1 MGEGYE
7 KTGYERAELAH
18 RPWREH
24 PWAVEKPQ
32 VLEHQRLCLSD
43 RGWQAAQIPPALSF
57 CTSSCNRYVT
67 RICKQSK
74 KKCKNMIFF
83 FLSTGHLPP
92 VNVEHN
98 PLCSKSNKQDRK
110 ASVLQLDPSPW
121 QRANLIHDKQLGRA
135 LKAHTVLHSPS
146 AVSYQSQ
153 TQLLL
158 SATIK
163 EGGERKRWNNSVALR
178 AYVRIGEKWCLP
190 QFYYD
195 WRPQM
200 SSPSLFLLN

>member
-18 RPWREH
+18 RPWCEH

-74 KKCKNMIFF
+74 KIQKHDFFF
-83 FLSTGHLPP
+83 FLQATCRLSMWSTTLCVASPINKTVKHLSCNWIP
-92 VNVEHN
+92 
-98 PLCSKSNKQDRK
+98 
-110 ASVLQLDPSPW
+110 A
-121 QRANLIHDKQLGRA
+121 HDKERIWSMTNSWEEHSKLTLCFTARLQFPT
-135 LKAHTVLHSPS
+135 KAKHSFC
-146 AVSYQSQ
+146 
-153 TQLLL
+153 
-158 SATIK
+158 
-163 EGGERKRWNNSVALR
+163 SV
-178 AYVRIGEKWCLP
+178 P
-190 QFYYD
+190 Q
-195 WRPQM
+195 
-200 SSPSLFLLN
+200 